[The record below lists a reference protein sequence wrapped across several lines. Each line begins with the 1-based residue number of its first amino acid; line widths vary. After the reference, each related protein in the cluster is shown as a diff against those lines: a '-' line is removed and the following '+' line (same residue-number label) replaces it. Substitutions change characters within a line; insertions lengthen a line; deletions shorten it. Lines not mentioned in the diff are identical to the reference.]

1 MTDFLGKLLESVGG
15 VFGVYSSVTEL
26 KIKLVSPKF
35 SEFIIFPTSN
45 QNKTILSEMS
55 ITESITTPVVSGFII
70 LADHSNIVENLNL
83 EGFEEIQIDF
93 TKNKTKFNF
102 LGIVTN
108 INLMT
113 DDAVLANPM
122 NQEGQKHKKYS
133 LSFMNKDLFLANQKT
148 PQGIFSKNEFEIFDE
163 SRVRYKNRDFI
174 GYIS

>member
-70 LADHSNIVENLNL
+70 LD
-83 EGFEEIQIDF
+83 G
-93 TKNKTKFNF
+93 
-102 LGIVTN
+102 
-108 INLMT
+108 
-113 DDAVLANPM
+113 
-122 NQEGQKHKKYS
+122 
-133 LSFMNKDLFLANQKT
+133 SF
-148 PQGIFSKNEFEIFDE
+148 
-163 SRVRYKNRDFI
+163 
-174 GYIS
+174 

>member
-1 MTDFLGKLLESVGG
+1 M
-15 VFGVYSSVTEL
+15 
-26 KIKLVSPKF
+26 
-35 SEFIIFPTSN
+35 
-45 QNKTILSEMS
+45 
-55 ITESITTPVVSGFII
+55 
-70 LADHSNIVENLNL
+70 